1 MRKVL
6 FRTAA
11 VVAAGAVLGGCWG
24 GVSHPDPARYE
35 YMYINGVFQP
45 PYSRF
50 PTGTERADWKCYD
63 GKTSKEYDCTFVR
76 GGWDYYQY
84 IYRARK

>member
-1 MRKVL
+1 MLAVL
-6 FRTAA
+6 LRM
-11 VVAAGAVLGGCWG
+11 AVLGGMGLLLAGCF

-45 PYSRF
+45 PYTTF
-50 PTGTERADWKCYD
+50 PTGTERANWKCYD

-76 GGWDYYQY
+76 GGWDYYQF